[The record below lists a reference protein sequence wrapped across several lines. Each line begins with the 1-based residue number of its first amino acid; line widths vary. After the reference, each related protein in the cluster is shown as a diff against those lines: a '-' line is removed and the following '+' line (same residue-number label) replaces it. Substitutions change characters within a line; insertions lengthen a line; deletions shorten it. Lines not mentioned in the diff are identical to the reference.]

1 MLLSQVNK
9 KKAAVLIL
17 ALMAVAVFAS
27 LAFAET
33 LSLWYGETKKGDIS
47 ARKNSLG
54 GTDVAIEE
62 VISSLGLA
70 RTANLQAIVVLLDGK
85 KIEFWNASSVVRVN
99 GAIISLPAPISV
111 EGEHWWADA
120 KSLAQIIDQYYIAIG
135 KKPGMTWGVAG
146 PPVERK
152 AAEAKPEIKT
162 TVKKESPTEVKT
174 ETKAESKTEAPKP
187 QPVIVEPPK
196 EEKTVPLPVI
206 TQVFTGSK
214 RPVVV
219 LDAGH
224 GGHDPGA
231 GANGAR
237 EKDIN
242 LKAVHTLGR
251 ILSSYGVDVRYS
263 RKTDVYLK
271 LKERTA
277 FANDN
282 KADVFVS
289 MHCNAMPKGKHAVGL
304 EFYIMALPSDRD
316 AMQLAIYE
324 NKEISGGDSH
334 ADAEQRSDKKT
345 KLLLKILG
353 DMQQNDK
360 INESTNLAEVLHK
373 SAKNSGLPMR
383 KVGQAPFF
391 VLRGAGMPAVLIEMG
406 YLTDAGEARKLMTQ
420 NYLDSLCASFAGGIV
435 AYIKDHPVIA
445 R

>member
-1 MLLSQVNK
+1 MK
-9 KKAAVLIL
+9 
-17 ALMAVAVFAS
+17 
-27 LAFAET
+27 
-33 LSLWYGETKKGDIS
+33 
-47 ARKNSLG
+47 
-54 GTDVAIEE
+54 
-62 VISSLGLA
+62 
-70 RTANLQAIVVLLDGK
+70 
-85 KIEFWNASSVVRVN
+85 
-99 GAIISLPAPISV
+99 
-111 EGEHWWADA
+111 
-120 KSLAQIIDQYYIAIG
+120 
-135 KKPGMTWGVAG
+135 
-146 PPVERK
+146 
-152 AAEAKPEIKT
+152 AEA
-162 TVKKESPTEVKT
+162 
-174 ETKAESKTEAPKP
+174 KAESKTAVPKKE
-187 QPVIVEPPK
+187 PVIAEPPQ
-196 EEKTVPLPVI
+196 EEKTLPLPVV

-282 KADVFVS
+282 KADVFIS
-289 MHCNAMPKGKHAVGL
+289 MHCNAMPKGKRAAGL

-373 SAKNSGLPMR
+373 SAKSSGLPMR

-420 NYLDSLCASFAGGIV
+420 NYLDTLCASFASGIV
-435 AYIKDHPVIA
+435 SYIKEHPVVA